1 MWIEMSV
8 CLQPEE
14 VDLFLPWVQSD
25 LPEELGSI
33 QVMDVLDSRLSMQD
47 EQMQK
52 IQQELEQVAQNPQ
65 ALNTRLN
72 QLQVTILVN
81 ISCS

>member
-1 MWIEMSV
+1 M
-8 CLQPEE
+8 
-14 VDLFLPWVQSD
+14 PWVQSD

-47 EQMQK
+47 EQMHK

>member
-1 MWIEMSV
+1 M
-8 CLQPEE
+8 
-14 VDLFLPWVQSD
+14 PWVQSD

-81 ISCS
+81 IFCS

>member
-1 MWIEMSV
+1 M
-8 CLQPEE
+8 
-14 VDLFLPWVQSD
+14 PWVQSD